1 VLVEELE
8 KPSVVVITEEFG
20 VIASRVAVMKGHP
33 SLRRLVLPYPLES
46 RSAEE
51 CRAIARAF
59 YPQLLHLLG
68 VVP

>member
-20 VIASRVAVMKGHP
+20 VIATRVALMKGRA
-33 SLRRLVLPYPLES
+33 SLRQLVLPYPLES
-46 RSAEE
+46 REEAE
-51 CRAIARAF
+51 CRAIGREY
-59 YPQLLHLLG
+59 YPKLLELLG